1 MASPVG
7 KLGDRLR
14 AFSTNRWLVFV
25 AAMWLQSMAG
35 IGYLFGTISPVLK
48 AALGYNQRQV
58 AALGVAKDLGDCVG
72 FLAGTLSALLP
83 SWAMLLIGAAQN
95 FLGYGWLWLIVTRQ
109 APALPLWMMC
119 VLIFVGTNGETYF
132 NTTALVTCIQNFPKS
147 RGPTVG
153 IMKGFAGLSTAILTQ
168 LYAVLHTPDHATLVF
183 MVAVGPSLV
192 AIGLMFII
200 RPVGGHRQVRPSD
213 KNSFLFI
220 YTICLLL
227 ASYLV
232 GVMLVQDFMQV
243 SEDVV
248 AFLTV
253 ILLILLI
260 LPIAIPVTLTL
271 SSKKQHAIE
280 ESLLSEPLKGE
291 TSTSQEKE
299 DQPEVILSEVEE
311 EKPKDIDSLP
321 PSERRKRIA
330 ELQNKLVQAAAR
342 GGVRIRRQPHRGEN
356 FTLMQALVK
365 ADFWL
370 IWLSLLLGSGSGLTV
385 IDNLGQMSQAVG
397 FKDAHIF
404 VSLISIWNFLGRIG
418 GGYFSE
424 IIVREHTYPRHIA
437 LAAAQILMA
446 AGHFLFAMAWP
457 GTMYIATFLV
467 GLGYGAHWAIVPAAV
482 SELFGVKH
490 FGAMYNFLTVA
501 NPTGSL
507 VFSGLIASN
516 LYDYEAEKQ
525 ARHHQITALPSPRLI
540 HSIGFLADG
549 PLKCEGAVCFLVS
562 SLIMSAFCVVGA
574 GLSLVVVHRTKRVYT
589 HLYRSIRT

>member
-1 MASPVG
+1 MG
-7 KLGDRLR
+7 KFGDRLR

-35 IGYLFGTISPVLK
+35 IGYLFGAISPVVK
-48 AALGYNQRQV
+48 AALGYNQRQL

-72 FLAGTLSALLP
+72 FFAGSLSAVLP

-109 APALPLWMMC
+109 VPALPLWMMC

-153 IMKGFAGLSTAILTQ
+153 IMKGFAGLCSAILTQ
-168 LYAVLHTPDHATLVF
+168 LYAVMHTPDHATLVF

-232 GVMLVQDFMQV
+232 GVMLVQDFMQLSDNMV
-243 SEDVV
+243 N
-248 AFLTV
+248 FLTV

-271 SSKKQHAIE
+271 SPKAQHPTE
-280 ESLLSEPLKGE
+280 EALLSEPSKGE

-330 ELQNKLVQAAAR
+330 ELQTKLVQAAAR

-356 FTLMQALVK
+356 FTLMQAWVK

-370 IWLSLLLGSGSGLTV
+370 IWFSLLLGSGSGLTV
-385 IDNLGQMSQAVG
+385 IDNLGQMSQSVG
-397 FKDAHIF
+397 FKDPHIF
-404 VSLISIWNFLGRIG
+404 VSLTSIWNFLGRVG

-424 IIVREHTYPRHIA
+424 IIVREHTYPRHVA
-437 LAAAQILMA
+437 LAIAQILMA

-457 GTMYIATFLV
+457 GTMYIGTFLV

-501 NPTGSL
+501 NPAGSL

-516 LYDYEAEKQ
+516 LYDSEAEKQ
-525 ARHHQITALPSPRLI
+525 AQQHHMAAPRLL
-540 HSIGFLADG
+540 HNMGLLVDG
-549 PLKCEGAVCFLVS
+549 PLKCEGSVCFFVS

-574 GLSLVVVHRTKRVYT
+574 GLSLIIVQRTKRVYA
-589 HLYRSIRT
+589 HLYRSVRT

>member
-1 MASPVG
+1 MG

-35 IGYLFGTISPVLK
+35 IGYLFGAISPVVK

-72 FLAGTLSALLP
+72 FFAGSLSAVLP

-109 APALPLWMMC
+109 APALPLWIMC

-147 RGPTVG
+147 RGPIVG
-153 IMKGFAGLSTAILTQ
+153 IMKGFAGLSSAILTQ
-168 LYAVLHTPDHATLVF
+168 LYAVMHTPDHATLVF

-232 GVMLVQDFMQV
+232 GVMLVQDFMELSDNMV
-243 SEDVV
+243 N
-248 AFLTV
+248 FLTL

-260 LPIAIPVTLTL
+260 LPISIPATLTL
-271 SSKKQHAIE
+271 SSKAQHPTE
-280 ESLLSEPLKGE
+280 EALLSEPSKGE
-291 TSTSQEKE
+291 TSTSQERE

-330 ELQNKLVQAAAR
+330 ELQTKLVQAAAR
-342 GGVRIRRQPHRGEN
+342 GGVRIRKRPHRGEN
-356 FTLMQALVK
+356 FTLMQAFVK

-370 IWLSLLLGSGSGLTV
+370 IWFSLLLGSGSGLTV
-385 IDNLGQMSQAVG
+385 IDNLGQMSQSVG
-397 FKDAHIF
+397 FEDAHIF
-404 VSLISIWNFLGRIG
+404 VSLTSIWNFLGRVG

-424 IIVREHTYPRHIA
+424 IIVREHTYPRHVA
-437 LAAAQILMA
+437 LAIAQILMA

-457 GTMYIATFLV
+457 GTMYIGTFLV

-501 NPTGSL
+501 NPAGSL

-516 LYDYEAEKQ
+516 LYDSEAEKQ
-525 ARHHQITALPSPRLI
+525 AQQHHMTALQSPRLL
-540 HSIGFLADG
+540 HNMGLLADG
-549 PLKCEGAVCFLVS
+549 PLKCEGSVCFFVS
-562 SLIMSAFCVVGA
+562 SLIMSAFCIVGA
-574 GLSLVVVHRTKRVYT
+574 GLSLIIVQRTKRVYA
-589 HLYRSIRT
+589 HLYRSVRT

>member
-1 MASPVG
+1 MG

-35 IGYLFGTISPVLK
+35 IGYLFGAISPVVK

-72 FLAGTLSALLP
+72 FFAGSLSAVLP

-109 APALPLWMMC
+109 VPPLPLWLMC

-147 RGPTVG
+147 RGPIVG
-153 IMKGFAGLSTAILTQ
+153 IMKGFAGLSSAILTQ
-168 LYAVLHTPDHATLVF
+168 LYAVMHTPDHATLVF

-232 GVMLVQDFMQV
+232 GVMLVQDFMELSDNMV
-243 SEDVV
+243 N
-248 AFLTV
+248 FLTL

-260 LPIAIPVTLTL
+260 LPISIPATLTL
-271 SSKKQHAIE
+271 SSKAQHPTE
-280 ESLLSEPLKGE
+280 EALLSEPSKGE
-291 TSTSQEKE
+291 TSTSQERE

-330 ELQNKLVQAAAR
+330 ELQTKLVQAAAR
-342 GGVRIRRQPHRGEN
+342 GGVRIRKRPHRGEN
-356 FTLMQALVK
+356 FTLMQAFVK

-370 IWLSLLLGSGSGLTV
+370 IWFSLLLGSGSGLTV
-385 IDNLGQMSQAVG
+385 IDNLGQMSQSVG
-397 FKDAHIF
+397 FEDAHIF
-404 VSLISIWNFLGRIG
+404 VSLTSIWNFLGRVG

-424 IIVREHTYPRHIA
+424 IIVREHTYPRHVA
-437 LAAAQILMA
+437 LAIAQILMA

-457 GTMYIATFLV
+457 GTMYIGTFLV

-501 NPTGSL
+501 NPAGSL

-516 LYDYEAEKQ
+516 LYDSEAEKQ
-525 ARHHQITALPSPRLI
+525 AQQHHMTAMQSPRLL
-540 HSIGFLADG
+540 HNMGLLADG
-549 PLKCEGAVCFLVS
+549 PLKCEGSVCFFVS
-562 SLIMSAFCVVGA
+562 SLIMSAFCIVGA
-574 GLSLVVVHRTKRVYT
+574 GLSLIIVQRTKRVYA
-589 HLYRSIRT
+589 HLYRSVRT

>member
-1 MASPVG
+1 MGNVG
-7 KLGDRLR
+7 ERLR

-35 IGYLFGTISPVLK
+35 IGYLFGAISPVVK

-72 FLAGTLSALLP
+72 FFAGSLSAVLP
-83 SWAMLLIGAAQN
+83 AWAMLLIGAAQN

-109 APALPLWMMC
+109 VSPLPLWLMC

-153 IMKGFAGLSTAILTQ
+153 IMKGFAGLSSAILTQ
-168 LYAVLHTPDHATLVF
+168 LYAVMHTPDHATLVF

-213 KNSFLFI
+213 KNSFMFI

-232 GVMLVQDFMQV
+232 GVMLVQDFMQLSDNMV
-243 SEDVV
+243 N
-248 AFLTV
+248 FLTV
-253 ILLILLI
+253 VLLILLI

-271 SSKKQHAIE
+271 SSKTQHPTE
-280 ESLLSEPLKGE
+280 EALLSEPSKGE

-311 EKPKDIDSLP
+311 QKPKDIDSLP

-330 ELQNKLVQAAAR
+330 ELQTKLVQAAAR

-370 IWLSLLLGSGSGLTV
+370 IWFSLLLGSGSGLTV
-385 IDNLGQMSQAVG
+385 IDNLGQMSQSVG

-404 VSLISIWNFLGRIG
+404 VSLISIWNFLGRVG

-424 IIVREHTYPRHIA
+424 IVVREHTYPRHIA
-437 LAAAQILMA
+437 LAIAQMLMA
-446 AGHFLFAMAWP
+446 VGHFLFAMAWP
-457 GTMYIATFLV
+457 GMMYIGTFLV

-501 NPTGSL
+501 NPAGSL

-525 ARHHQITALPSPRLI
+525 AQQHHMAAVQSSRLL
-540 HSIGFLADG
+540 HNIGLFADG
-549 PLKCEGAVCFLVS
+549 ALKCEGSVCFCIS

-574 GLSLVVVHRTKRVYT
+574 GLSLLIVQRTKRVYS
-589 HLYRSIRT
+589 HLYRSVRT

>member
-1 MASPVG
+1 MG
-7 KLGDRLR
+7 KLRERLI

-35 IGYLFGTISPVLK
+35 IGYLFGAISPVVK

-72 FLAGTLSALLP
+72 FFAGTLSAMLP
-83 SWAMLLIGAAQN
+83 AWAMLLIGAVQN
-95 FLGYGWLWLIVTRQ
+95 FIGYGWLWLIVTRQ

-119 VLIFVGTNGETYF
+119 AIIFVGTNGETYF

-153 IMKGFAGLSTAILTQ
+153 ILKGFAGLSSAILTQ
-168 LYAVLHTPDHATLVF
+168 LYAVMHTPDHATLVF

-192 AIGLMFII
+192 AIGLMFVI
-200 RPVGGHRQVRPSD
+200 RPVGGHRQARPSD
-213 KNSFLFI
+213 KNSFMFI

-232 GVMLVQDFMQV
+232 GVMLVQDFV
-243 SEDVV
+243 RLSDSLVNVV
-248 AFLTV
+248 TI
-253 ILLILLI
+253 ILFVLLI
-260 LPIAIPVTLTL
+260 LPIAIPVVLTL
-271 SSKKQHAIE
+271 SSKSEHPIE
-280 ESLLSEPLKGE
+280 ESLLSEPSKGE
-291 TSTSQEKE
+291 ASTSQGKE
-299 DQPEVILSEVEE
+299 DQPEIILSEVEE
-311 EKPKDIDSLP
+311 EKPKEIDSLP
-321 PSERRKRIA
+321 PRERSKRIA
-330 ELQNKLVQAAAR
+330 ELQAKLVQSAAR
-342 GGVRIRRQPHRGEN
+342 GGVRIKSRPHRGEN

-365 ADFWL
+365 TDFWL
-370 IWLSLLLGSGSGLTV
+370 IWFSLLLGSGSGLTV

-404 VSLISIWNFLGRIG
+404 VSLTSIWNFLGRIG

-424 IIVREHTYPRHIA
+424 IIVRDHTYPRHIA

-457 GTMYIATFLV
+457 GTMYVATFLV

-507 VFSGLIASN
+507 IFSGLIASN

-525 ARHHQITALPSPRLI
+525 ADPQSSAFVSQRLLQNM
-540 HSIGFLADG
+540 GFLSEG
-549 PLKCEGAVCFLVS
+549 PLKCEGPVCFFIS

-574 GLSLVVVHRTKRVYT
+574 ALSLLIVQRTKKFYAR
-589 HLYRSIRT
+589 LYRSVRT

>member
-1 MASPVG
+1 MG
-7 KLGDRLR
+7 KLAERLR

-35 IGYLFGTISPVLK
+35 IGYLFGAISPVVK

-72 FLAGTLSALLP
+72 FLAGTLSATLP
-83 SWAMLLIGAAQN
+83 AWGMLLIGATQN

-119 VLIFVGTNGETYF
+119 ALIFVGTNGETYF
-132 NTTALVTCIQNFPKS
+132 NTAALVTCIQNFPKS

-153 IMKGFAGLSTAILTQ
+153 ILKGFAGLSSAILTQ
-168 LYAVLHTPDHATLVF
+168 LYAVMHTPDHATLVF

-192 AIGLMFII
+192 ALGLMFII
-200 RPVGGHRQVRPSD
+200 RPVGGHRQLRPSD
-213 KNSFLFI
+213 KNSFMFI

-232 GVMLVQDFMQV
+232 GVMLVQDFLQL
-243 SEDVV
+243 SDNAVV
-248 AFLTV
+248 FLTV
-253 ILLILLI
+253 ILFVLLI
-260 LPIAIPVTLTL
+260 LPIAIPVVLTL
-271 SSKKQHAIE
+271 SSKTGYPME
-280 ESLLSEPLKGE
+280 EALLSEPSKGE
-291 TSTSQEKE
+291 ASTSQERE
-299 DQPEVILSEVEE
+299 DQPELILSEVEE
-311 EKPKDIDSLP
+311 EKPKEIDSLP

-330 ELQNKLVQAAAR
+330 ELQAKLVQAAAR
-342 GGVRIRRQPHRGEN
+342 GGVRIRRRPHRGEN

-370 IWLSLLLGSGSGLTV
+370 IWLSLLFGSGSGLTV

-397 FKDAHIF
+397 FNDAHIF
-404 VSLISIWNFLGRIG
+404 VSLTSIWNFLGRVG

-424 IIVREHTYPRHIA
+424 IIVRERTYPRHIA
-437 LAAAQILMA
+437 LAIAQILMA

-457 GTMYIATFLV
+457 GTMYMGTFLV

-507 VFSGLIASN
+507 IFSGLIASN

-525 ARHHQITALPSPRLI
+525 AHHHQSSVLPSPRLL
-540 HSIGFLADG
+540 HNMGFLTDG
-549 PLKCEGAVCFLVS
+549 PLKCEGPVCFFVS

-574 GLSLVVVHRTKRVYT
+574 ALSLIVVHRTKRVYT
-589 HLYRSIRT
+589 HLYRSVHT

>member
-1 MASPVG
+1 MG
-7 KLGDRLR
+7 KLGERLR

-35 IGYLFGTISPVLK
+35 IGYLFGAISPVVK
-48 AALGYNQRQV
+48 EALGYNQRQV

-72 FLAGTLSALLP
+72 FFAGSLSAMLP

-109 APALPLWMMC
+109 APPLPLWMMC

-147 RGPTVG
+147 RGPIVG
-153 IMKGFAGLSTAILTQ
+153 IMKGFAGLSSAILTQ
-168 LYAVLHTPDHATLVF
+168 LYAVMHTPDHATLVF

-232 GVMLVQDFMQV
+232 GVMIVQDFMQLSDDLV
-243 SEDVV
+243 N
-248 AFLTV
+248 FITV

-260 LPIAIPVTLTL
+260 SPIAIPVILTL
-271 SSKKQHAIE
+271 SPKAQHPTE
-280 ESLLSEPLKGE
+280 EALLSEPSKGE
-291 TSTSQEKE
+291 TSTSQDKE

-311 EKPKDIDSLP
+311 QKPKDIDSLP

-330 ELQNKLVQAAAR
+330 ELQTKLVQAAAR

-356 FTLMQALVK
+356 FTLMQAFVK

-370 IWLSLLLGSGSGLTV
+370 IWFSLLLGSGSGLTV
-385 IDNLGQMSQAVG
+385 IDNLGQMSQSVG
-397 FKDAHIF
+397 FKDPHIF
-404 VSLISIWNFLGRIG
+404 VSLTSIWNFLGRVG

-424 IIVREHTYPRHIA
+424 TIVRYQDRVTHP
-437 LAAAQILMA
+437 M
-446 AGHFLFAMAWP
+446 F
-457 GTMYIATFLV
+457 
-467 GLGYGAHWAIVPAAV
+467 
-482 SELFGVKH
+482 
-490 FGAMYNFLTVA
+490 TVC
-501 NPTGSL
+501 NGK
-507 VFSGLIASN
+507 SG
-516 LYDYEAEKQ
+516 
-525 ARHHQITALPSPRLI
+525 
-540 HSIGFLADG
+540 
-549 PLKCEGAVCFLVS
+549 
-562 SLIMSAFCVVGA
+562 
-574 GLSLVVVHRTKRVYT
+574 
-589 HLYRSIRT
+589 

>member
-1 MASPVG
+1 MG
-7 KLGDRLR
+7 KVAERLR

-35 IGYLFGTISPVLK
+35 IGYLFGAISPVLK

-72 FLAGTLSALLP
+72 FLAGLLSAALP
-83 SWAMLLIGAAQN
+83 AWGMLLIGAAQN

-109 APALPLWMMC
+109 ATALPLWMMC

-132 NTTALVTCIQNFPKS
+132 NTASLVTCIQNFPKS

-153 IMKGFAGLSTAILTQ
+153 ILKGFAGLSSAILTQ
-168 LYAVLHTPDHATLVF
+168 LYAVMHTPDHATLVF

-192 AIGLMFII
+192 AIGLMFVI

-213 KNSFLFI
+213 KNSFMFI

-232 GVMLVQDFMQV
+232 GVMLVQDFLQL
-243 SEDVV
+243 SDNVV
-248 AFLTV
+248 VYLTV
-253 ILLILLI
+253 VLFILLI
-260 LPIAIPVTLTL
+260 LPIAIPVVLTF
-271 SSKKQHAIE
+271 SSKTENPME
-280 ESLLSEPLKGE
+280 EALLFEPWKGE
-291 TSTSQEKE
+291 ASTSRQKE

-311 EKPKDIDSLP
+311 EKPKEIDSLP

-330 ELQNKLVQAAAR
+330 ELQAKLVQAAAR
-342 GGVRIRRQPHRGEN
+342 GGVRIRRTPHRGEN

-365 ADFWL
+365 ADFLL

-404 VSLISIWNFLGRIG
+404 VSLTSIWNFLGRVG

-424 IIVREHTYPRHIA
+424 IIVRDRTYPRHIT
-437 LAAAQILMA
+437 LAIAQILMA

-457 GTMYIATFLV
+457 GTMYMGTFLV

-501 NPTGSL
+501 NPTGSFI
-507 VFSGLIASN
+507 FSGLIASN

-525 ARHHQITALPSPRLI
+525 AHHHQISALSSPRLL
-540 HSIGFLADG
+540 HNMGFLADG
-549 PLKCEGAVCFLVS
+549 PLKCEGPVCFFVS
-562 SLIMSAFCVVGA
+562 SLIMSAFCVMGA
-574 GLSLVVVHRTKRVYT
+574 GLSLIVVHRTKRFYAQ
-589 HLYRSIRT
+589 LYRSVRT

>member
-1 MASPVG
+1 MG
-7 KLGDRLR
+7 KFGDRLR

-35 IGYLFGTISPVLK
+35 IGYLFGAISPVVK

-58 AALGVAKDLGDCVG
+58 AALGVAKDLGDSVG
-72 FLAGTLSALLP
+72 FFAGSLSAVLP

-109 APALPLWMMC
+109 APALPLWIMC

-147 RGPTVG
+147 RGPIVG
-153 IMKGFAGLSTAILTQ
+153 IMKGFAGLSSAILTQ
-168 LYAVLHTPDHATLVF
+168 LYAVMHTPDHATLVF

-192 AIGLMFII
+192 AIGLMLII

-232 GVMLVQDFMQV
+232 GVMLVQDFMELSDNMV
-243 SEDVV
+243 N
-248 AFLTV
+248 FLTL
-253 ILLILLI
+253 ILFILLI

-271 SSKKQHAIE
+271 SSKTQHPTE
-280 ESLLSEPLKGE
+280 EALLSEPSKGE

-330 ELQNKLVQAAAR
+330 ELQTKLVQAAAR
-342 GGVRIRRQPHRGEN
+342 GGVRIRRRPHRGEN

-370 IWLSLLLGSGSGLTV
+370 IWFSLLLGSGSGLTV
-385 IDNLGQMSQAVG
+385 IDNLGQMSQSVG
-397 FKDAHIF
+397 FEDAHIF
-404 VSLISIWNFLGRIG
+404 VSLTSIWNFLGRVG

-424 IIVREHTYPRHIA
+424 IIVREHTYPRHVA
-437 LAAAQILMA
+437 LAIAQILMA

-457 GTMYIATFLV
+457 GTMYIGTFLV

-501 NPTGSL
+501 NPAGSL

-516 LYDYEAEKQ
+516 LYDSEAEKQ
-525 ARHHQITALPSPRLI
+525 AQQHHMTAMQSPRLL
-540 HSIGFLADG
+540 HNMGLLADG
-549 PLKCEGAVCFLVS
+549 PLKCEGSVCFFVS

-574 GLSLVVVHRTKRVYT
+574 GLSLIIVQRTKRVYA
-589 HLYRSIRT
+589 HLYRSVRT

>member
-1 MASPVG
+1 MG
-7 KLGDRLR
+7 KLAERLR

-35 IGYLFGTISPVLK
+35 IGYLFGAISPVVK
-48 AALGYNQRQV
+48 DALGYNQRQV

-72 FLAGTLSALLP
+72 FLAGTLSATLP
-83 SWAMLLIGAAQN
+83 AWGMLLIGAAQN

-119 VLIFVGTNGETYF
+119 ALIFVGTNGETYF
-132 NTTALVTCIQNFPKS
+132 NTAALVTCIQNFPKN

-153 IMKGFAGLSTAILTQ
+153 ILKGFAGLSSAILTQ
-168 LYAVLHTPDHATLVF
+168 LYAVMHTPDHATLIF

-192 AIGLMFII
+192 ALGLMFII

-213 KNSFLFI
+213 KNSFMFI

-232 GVMLVQDFMQV
+232 GVMLVQDFFQL
-243 SEDVV
+243 SDDVV
-248 AFLTV
+248 VFVTV
-253 ILLILLI
+253 ILFVLLI
-260 LPIAIPVTLTL
+260 LPIAIPVALTF
-271 SSKKQHAIE
+271 SSKTGYPME
-280 ESLLSEPLKGE
+280 EALLSEPSKGE
-291 TSTSQEKE
+291 ASTSQEQE
-299 DQPEVILSEVEE
+299 DQQEVILSEVEE

-321 PSERRKRIA
+321 PTERRKRIA
-330 ELQNKLVQAAAR
+330 ELQAKLVQAAAR
-342 GGVRIRRQPHRGEN
+342 GGVRIRRRPHRGEN
-356 FTLMQALVK
+356 FTLMQAFVK

-404 VSLISIWNFLGRIG
+404 VSLTSIWNFLGRIG

-424 IIVREHTYPRHIA
+424 IIVRDHTYPRHIA
-437 LAAAQILMA
+437 LAIAQILMA

-457 GTMYIATFLV
+457 GTMYMGTFLV

-507 VFSGLIASN
+507 IFSGLIASN

-525 ARHHQITALPSPRLI
+525 AHHHQSSALPSVRLL
-540 HSIGFLADG
+540 HNMGLLAEG
-549 PLKCEGAVCFLVS
+549 PLKCEGAVCFFVS
-562 SLIMSAFCVVGA
+562 SLVMSAFCVVGA
-574 GLSLVVVHRTKRVYT
+574 GLSLIVVHRTKRVYT
-589 HLYRSIRT
+589 HLYRSVHT

>member
-1 MASPVG
+1 MGKVG
-7 KLGDRLR
+7 ERLR

-25 AAMWLQSMAG
+25 AAMWLQSMG
-35 IGYLFGTISPVLK
+35 GVGYLFGAISPVVK
-48 AALGYNQRQV
+48 TALGYNQRQV
-58 AALGVAKDLGDCVG
+58 AALGVAKDLGDSVG
-72 FLAGTLSALLP
+72 FFAGSLSAVLP
-83 SWAMLLIGAAQN
+83 AWAMLLIGAVQN

-109 APALPLWMMC
+109 VPALPLWMMC

-153 IMKGFAGLSTAILTQ
+153 IMKGFAGLSSAILTQ
-168 LYAVLHTPDHATLVF
+168 LYAVMHTPDHATLVF

-192 AIGLMFII
+192 ALGLMFII

-213 KNSFLFI
+213 KNSFMFI

-232 GVMLVQDFMQV
+232 GVMLVQDFMQL
-243 SEDVV
+243 SNNMIN
-248 AFLTV
+248 FLTV
-253 ILLILLI
+253 VLLILLI
-260 LPIAIPVTLTL
+260 SPIAIPVILTL
-271 SSKKQHAIE
+271 PSKTQHPTE
-280 ESLLSEPLKGE
+280 EALLSEPSKGE

-311 EKPKDIDSLP
+311 QKPKDIDSLP
-321 PSERRKRIA
+321 PFERRKRIA
-330 ELQNKLVQAAAR
+330 ELQAKLVQAAAR

-370 IWLSLLLGSGSGLTV
+370 IWFSLLLGSGSGLTV
-385 IDNLGQMSQAVG
+385 IDNLGQMSQSVG

-404 VSLISIWNFLGRIG
+404 VSLISIWNFLGRVG

-424 IIVREHTYPRHIA
+424 IVVREHTYPRHIA
-437 LAAAQILMA
+437 LAIAQMLMA

-457 GTMYIATFLV
+457 GTMYIGTFLV

-501 NPTGSL
+501 NPAGSL
-507 VFSGLIASN
+507 IFSGLIASN

-525 ARHHQITALPSPRLI
+525 AQQHHITAVQSPRLLQN
-540 HSIGFLADG
+540 IGLFADG
-549 PLKCEGAVCFLVS
+549 PLKCEGSVCFCVS

-574 GLSLVVVHRTKRVYT
+574 GLSLLVVQRTKRVYT
-589 HLYRSIRT
+589 HLYRSVRT